1 MAKTEPMGV
10 RLQESTYMEVANI
23 AAQHQVP
30 ISTVVSAMT
39 THAINQLLDQ
49 NGTIRQPS
57 ILRKP

>member
-1 MAKTEPMGV
+1 MAKTEPIRV

-39 THAINQLLDQ
+39 THAINQLLDR